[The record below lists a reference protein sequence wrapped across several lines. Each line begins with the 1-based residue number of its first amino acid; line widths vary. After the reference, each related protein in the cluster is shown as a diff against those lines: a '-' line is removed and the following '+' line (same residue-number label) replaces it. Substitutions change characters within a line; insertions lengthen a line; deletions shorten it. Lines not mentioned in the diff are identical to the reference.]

1 MPVPEVS
8 RTMPDSITHSKRPL
22 SVIGATDY
30 STLVEIAGTAISKNF
45 DVAAE
50 LVEKLQHACV
60 LADGQVSPDT
70 VQIGSEVTFDVEGA
84 CRRTITLVCPD
95 EVDADAA
102 RISVLT
108 PVGVALLGLRPGH
121 RSAWFSRDGRSNALA
136 VVRVGEDRMAAVA
149 LSALS

>member
-1 MPVPEVS
+1 MPN
-8 RTMPDSITHSKRPL
+8 SIAHSKRPL

-30 STLVEIAGTAISKNF
+30 STLIKLACAAISKDF

-50 LVEKLQHACV
+50 LVEKLEHACV

-70 VQIGSEVTFDVEGA
+70 VQIGSKVTFDVEGA
-84 CRRTITLVCPD
+84 FRRTITLVCPD
-95 EVDADAA
+95 EVDADAG

-121 RSAWFSRDGRSNALA
+121 RSAWFSRDGQTNDLA
-136 VVRVGEDRMAAVA
+136 VVRVAEDRMAGIA
-149 LSALS
+149 L